1 VAKLLLLIL
10 VGVIAYKWWRSKQ
23 VSTRADQ
30 SSRPVENMVRCKQC
44 GVYLPQ
50 SDACGNGSAWFCSAE
65 HEREFHAKN
74 KD

>member
-23 VSTRADQ
+23 VNTRADEPF
-30 SSRPVENMVRCKQC
+30 RPVENMVRCRQC

-50 SDACGNGSAWFCSAE
+50 SDASGGGEDWFCSAE
-65 HEREFHAKN
+65 HEREFHVTK
-74 KD
+74 KY